1 MKLSKKLLAI
11 GISISLLIVS
21 CPISNALS
29 SISSIKGVNKY
40 ETAGLIADKQNYDT
54 AILINSEN
62 GLSDGLSASGLAGA
76 KNAPILLTKK
86 DTIPSE
92 TLKRLEK
99 VKEVY
104 LIGGEKSI
112 GVSVQKV
119 LIDKKINI
127 NRISGTD
134 RIDTSH
140 KVAKEIGSVSA
151 VKKVILANA
160 FKGEPDAISA
170 ASVAVRDKAAI
181 ILTDGNTT
189 NFATDGLETY
199 AIGGKASMNDKLIN
213 ETKATRIGGVDR
225 YDTNKQIINKFYN
238 GSKEFYIASGTD
250 LVYSL
255 VGSTIAQ
262 KAPIVLVGNGS
273 NKSILKN
280 ASKITA
286 IGNIDDSVTK
296 QCLNITN
303 NIGDSNT
310 GIVKDTNSN
319 NTNKPSNEPS
329 SNNSG
334 LTDKSIVY
342 VVPNGKSYHLTKN
355 CSTLKRSKTINKVTL
370 KQAKSQG
377 KTDPCNV
384 CVR

>member
-21 CPISNALS
+21 CPTSNALS

-160 FKGEPDAISA
+160 FKGEPDAMSA
-170 ASVAVRDKAAI
+170 ASVAVRDKAVI

-189 NFATDGLETY
+189 NFVTDGLETY

-213 ETKATRIGGVDR
+213 KTKATRIGGVDR

-255 VGSTIAQ
+255 VGSTIAL

-342 VVPNGKSYHLTKN
+342 VVPNGKSYHITKN
-355 CSTLKRSKTINKVTL
+355 CSTLKRSKIINKVTL

>member
-21 CPISNALS
+21 CPTANALS

-160 FKGEPDAISA
+160 FKGEPDAMSA

-213 ETKATRIGGVDR
+213 KTKATRIGGVDR
-225 YDTNKQIINKFYN
+225 YDTNKQIVNKFYN

-255 VGSTIAQ
+255 AGSTIAQ

-355 CSTLKRSKTINKVTL
+355 CSTLKRSKIINKVTL